1 VIGRPK
7 GGRKEYAYCTREK
20 LAAKEV
26 RPMQKRTLKLP
37 TEPLSPEQLE
47 ELIQKLLE
55 GDKSKK
61 LGRIF
66 VPEDFEDIVLEE
78 DEPSKQ

>member
-1 VIGRPK
+1 
-7 GGRKEYAYCTREK
+7 
-20 LAAKEV
+20 
-26 RPMQKRTLKLP
+26 MQKRTLKLP